1 MKTARSAVPGRRR
14 WLRAV
19 LPLAVVLALIA
30 LTIAAH
36 VEQQPDPTDKSFLSP
51 VSAAGDGGERLAAR
65 LTAAGVPVDRRTGT
79 LKALAAA
86 ATGAPAT
93 VLITTP
99 GLVYPSYLIRLRDLP
114 DGSRVVLVAPDRR
127 AVSGTGLDADPT
139 GPRWTAAAPAAG
151 CSAPW
156 AAGPAAVTRWRYRS
170 PATPAATRCYDG
182 GVLETTVGG
191 VSITLVGAVDA
202 FRNDRAGEHDN
213 QALAAGLLTRNP
225 RVVWLD
231 LHKHEEPP
239 ATSGSEPDGGPTDPA
254 TTEPAGD
261 TDDSGSDGQSG
272 SGNGQSTSPG
282 GADGNDGGSDTG
294 GDSPLGVGALG
305 QAFPAAVWATALL
318 ILLAGLALAAASA
331 RRLGAPVAEPLPVH
345 VRAAET
351 VRGLGGLYRRA
362 RARDTSLATVQAAAV
377 GRLAGHFGMPPGSP
391 MADVAAQVAA
401 ATGQP
406 VEDVRAVLGGAAE
419 KTDRGLARSAA
430 TVQSLVRYVTQQ
442 RVIDEGNAQ

>member
-1 MKTARSAVPGRRR
+1 VKASRPAVMGRRR

-36 VEQQPDPTDKSFLSP
+36 IEQQPDPTDKSFLSP

-99 GLVYPSYLIRLRDLP
+99 GLVYPSYLTQLRDLP
-114 DGSRVVLVAPDRR
+114 GGSRVVLIAPDRR
-127 AVSGTGLDADPT
+127 AVARVGLDADPT

-156 AAGPAAVTRWRYRS
+156 AVGRAAVTRWRYRS
-170 PATPAATRCYDG
+170 ASTTAVTRCYDG
-182 GVLETTVGG
+182 GVLETAAGG

-213 QALAAGLLTRNP
+213 QALAAGLLTRNA

-239 ATSGSEPDGGPTDPA
+239 PATSDPGSDGGPTDPA
-254 TTEPAGD
+254 TTEPAGKAG
-261 TDDSGSDGQSG
+261 DSGSDDGQSG
-272 SGNGQSTSPG
+272 SGNGQSTDPG
-282 GADGNDGGSDTG
+282 GTDGNDGG
-294 GDSPLGVGALG
+294 GDSPLGAGALG
-305 QAFPAAVWATALL
+305 QAFPPAVWATALL

-377 GRLAGHFGMPPGSP
+377 GRLAEHFGMPADSP
-391 MADVAAQVAA
+391 MADVAARVAA
-401 ATGQP
+401 ATSQP
-406 VEDVRAVLGGAAE
+406 VEDVRVVLGGAAE
-419 KTDRGLARSAA
+419 KSDRGLARAA
-430 TVQSLVRYVTQQ
+430 TAVQSLVRYVTQQ
-442 RVIDEGNAQ
+442 RVIDEGTAQ